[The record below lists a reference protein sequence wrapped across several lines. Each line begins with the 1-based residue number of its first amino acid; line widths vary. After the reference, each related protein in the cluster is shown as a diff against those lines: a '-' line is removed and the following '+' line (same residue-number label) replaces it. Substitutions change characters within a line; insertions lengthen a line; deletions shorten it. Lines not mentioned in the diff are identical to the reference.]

1 MDLVFGKI
9 KVSSKHKNH
18 LIDIYSVGKKIHE
31 TVDCVVQPCDCS
43 QYLDD
48 VSILISIENR
58 QQLTDNEKVFFLKQ
72 VNNTVERFYFLIK
85 LIKNFAMKSNS
96 FKKKVFFTAISFE
109 VEKIKTDFS
118 VLNKIEKLEG
128 KLYLLEK
135 AFS

>member
-9 KVSSKHKNH
+9 NVSSKHKNH

-96 FKKKVFFTAISFE
+96 FKKKFFLQQFR
-109 VEKIKTDFS
+109 
-118 VLNKIEKLEG
+118 LKLK
-128 KLYLLEK
+128 KLKQIFL
-135 AFS
+135 F